1 MTHSLLDISGKV
13 CLITGGT
20 SGLGKAIAL
29 GYAQAGAKV
38 IAASSNPDKVQAMR
52 NELSAIG
59 PGHDAIALNVTDAAA
74 VDAALKDA
82 AAKYGRLDAVVS
94 AAGAHKKQP
103 ALEMS
108 VEEFERIIRINLI
121 GSFIVNQAAGKIM
134 KDQTPDSKSVRG
146 CIINIASISSFMSLT
161 EVIAYASSKTGVM
174 GLTRGLAN
182 EWAPLGIRVNGI
194 APGFFPTDLNRKIL
208 EGTPRGTWVK
218 AHTPMAR
225 FGNAEELVGAAI
237 YLISDSASFTTGET
251 IVVDGGFLTKG
262 V

>member
-1 MTHSLLDISGKV
+1 MTHSSLDISGKV
-13 CLITGGT
+13 CVVTGGT
-20 SGLGKAIAL
+20 SGLGRAIAL

-52 NELSAIG
+52 NDLAAIG
-59 PGHDAIALNVTDAAA
+59 TGHDAIALNITDASA
-74 VDAALKDA
+74 VEAALKQTA
-82 AAKYGRLDAVVS
+82 ATYGRLDAVIS

-108 VEEFERIIRINLI
+108 VEEFERIIRINLT
-121 GSFIVNQAAGKIM
+121 GSFIIDQAAGKIM
-134 KDQTPDSKSVRG
+134 QHQTPDAKGVRG

-161 EVIAYASSKTGVM
+161 EVIAYASSKSGVM

-208 EGTPRGTWVK
+208 EGTPRGEWVK
-218 AHTPMAR
+218 KHTPMAR
-225 FGNAEELVGAAI
+225 FGNADELVGAAI

>member
-1 MTHSLLDISGKV
+1 MTHPLLDISGKV

-29 GYAQAGAKV
+29 GYAQAGATV
-38 IAASSNPDKVQAMR
+38 IAASSNPDKVRAMQK
-52 NELSAIG
+52 ELAAISS
-59 PGHDAIALNVTDAAA
+59 GHDAITLNVTDAGA
-74 VDAALKDA
+74 VEASFQAA

-94 AAGAHKKQP
+94 AAGVHKKQP
-103 ALEMS
+103 SLDLSAED
-108 VEEFERIIRINLI
+108 FERIIRINLT
-121 GSFIVNQAAGKIM
+121 GSFIVNQAAARIM
-134 KDQTPDSKSVRG
+134 KEQAPDAKLIRG
-146 CIINIASISSFMSLT
+146 CIVNIASVSSFMSLT
-161 EVIAYASSKTGVM
+161 EVIAYAASKTGVV
-174 GLTRGLAN
+174 GLIRGLAN

-208 EGTPRGTWVK
+208 EGTPRGDRVK
-218 AHTPMAR
+218 QHTPMGR
-225 FGNAEELVGAAI
+225 FGSAEELVGAAI

>member
-1 MTHSLLDISGKV
+1 MTHSLLDITGKV
-13 CLITGGT
+13 CFVTGGT
-20 SGLGKAIAL
+20 SGLGKAIAI

-38 IAASSNPDKVQAMR
+38 IAASSNPEKVQAMHG
-52 NELSAIG
+52 ELTAIG
-59 PGHDAIALNVTDAAA
+59 PGHHAIALNVTDPAA
-74 VDAALKDA
+74 VDAALRDA
-82 AAKYGRLDAVVS
+82 AKKYGRIDAVVS

-103 ALEMS
+103 ALEMTL
-108 VEEFERIIRINLI
+108 EEYERIIRINLI
-121 GSFIVNQAAGKIM
+121 GSFAVNQAAARIM
-134 KDQTPDSKSVRG
+134 KDQTPDAKAVRG

-161 EVIAYASSKTGVM
+161 EVIAYASSKTGVL

-208 EGTPRGTWVK
+208 EGTPRGAWVK
-218 AHTPMAR
+218 AHTPMGR

-237 YLISDSASFTTGET
+237 YLVSDAASFTTGET

-262 V
+262 I

>member
-1 MTHSLLDISGKV
+1 MNGIDGWRIKMSDPTRDSKPSYALIHCCAISRRPRQK
-13 CLITGGT
+13 
-20 SGLGKAIAL
+20 
-29 GYAQAGAKV
+29 
-38 IAASSNPDKVQAMR
+38 
-52 NELSAIG
+52 ELSAIG
-59 PGHDAIALNVTDAAA
+59 TGHDAIALNVTDASA
-74 VDAALKDA
+74 VETALKNA

-103 ALEMS
+103 AMEMS
-108 VEEFERIIRINLI
+108 VEEYERIIRINLI

-134 KDQTPDSKSVRG
+134 KDQTPDAKSVRG
-146 CIINIASISSFMSLT
+146 SIINIASISSFMSLT

-208 EGTPRGTWVK
+208 EGTPRGAWVK

>member
-13 CLITGGT
+13 CLVTGGT

-38 IAASSNPDKVQAMR
+38 IAASSNPDKVRAMQK
-52 NELSAIG
+52 ELSAIG
-59 PGHDAIALNVTDAAA
+59 PGHDAMALNVTDASA
-74 VDAALKDA
+74 VDAALKHA

-94 AAGAHKKQP
+94 AAGVHKKQP
-103 ALEMS
+103 TLEMP
-108 VEEFERIIRINLI
+108 VEEFERVIRINLI
-121 GSFIVNQAAGKIM
+121 GGFIVNQAAGKIM
-134 KDQTPDSKSVRG
+134 KDQTPDAKAVRG
-146 CIINIASISSFMSLT
+146 CIINIASVSSFMSLT
-161 EVIAYASSKTGVM
+161 EVIAYAASKTGIM

-208 EGTPRGTWVK
+208 EGTPRGEWIK
-218 AHTPMAR
+218 KHTPMAR

-251 IVVDGGFLTKG
+251 LVVDGGFLTKG

>member
-1 MTHSLLDISGKV
+1 MTHPLMDISEKICFV
-13 CLITGGT
+13 TGGT
-20 SGLGKAIAL
+20 SGLGKAIAI

-38 IAASSNPDKVQAMR
+38 IAASSNPEKVQAMLK
-52 NELSAIG
+52 ELSAIG
-59 PGHDAIALNVTDAAA
+59 SGHDAIALNVTDPTA
-74 VDAALKDA
+74 VDAALRSAVGKF
-82 AAKYGRLDAVVS
+82 GRVDVVVS

-103 ALEMS
+103 ALEMAL
-108 VEEFERIIRINLI
+108 EEYERIIRINLI
-121 GSFIVNQAAGKIM
+121 GSFIVNQAAGRIM
-134 KDQTPDSKSVRG
+134 KDQAPNARSVRG

-161 EVIAYASSKTGVM
+161 EVIAYASSKTGVL

-208 EGTPRGTWVK
+208 EGTPRGAWVK

-237 YLISDSASFTTGET
+237 YLASDAASFTTGET

-262 V
+262 I